1 MFFIASKIYWMIAS
15 PVILL
20 LIVAF
25 VATLYSAIR
34 PAPAGRAVALG
45 AILLLAGLAMTPIGL
60 FMIAPLEDR
69 FPQPPADMPPP
80 DEIIV
85 LGGAVRGMESA
96 ARDQTVFGE
105 GERVVQAAILA
116 RRYPKARVIFTG
128 GSGSMFAVLSTEA
141 EEAQKLLV
149 ELGVDPSRITLEAAS
164 RNTDENA
171 RFTAALVHPRPDQ
184 RWLLVTSAYHM
195 PRSMGLFEKA
205 GFGVTAFP
213 VAFRALGEG
222 RGPQWE
228 TDPAR
233 NLETS
238 ELAAHEW
245 IGLVA
250 YWATGRIDRL
260 FPGPGR
266 AGPAEPRQPAKPAEA
281 ARAGAE
287 AR

>member
-34 PAPAGRAVALG
+34 PSPAGRAVALG

-96 ARDQTVFGE
+96 ARDQTVFSE

-141 EEAQKLLV
+141 EEASK
-149 ELGVDPSRITLEAAS
+149 SSSSSSASIRRAS
-164 RNTDENA
+164 RSRRLPATP
-171 RFTAALVHPRPDQ
+171 TK
-184 RWLLVTSAYHM
+184 T
-195 PRSMGLFEKA
+195 
-205 GFGVTAFP
+205 
-213 VAFRALGEG
+213 RALP
-222 RGPQWE
+222 RRWFTP
-228 TDPAR
+228 
-233 NLETS
+233 
-238 ELAAHEW
+238 
-245 IGLVA
+245 
-250 YWATGRIDRL
+250 GRISAGCSSRR
-260 FPGPGR
+260 PIICPGR
-266 AGPAEPRQPAKPAEA
+266 WACSKRRGSA
-281 ARAGAE
+281 
-287 AR
+287 